1 MSKFAK
7 NVLASRKK
15 IIQRLTPKQSDR
27 QHAVQEGGCGVVG
40 FASTVP
46 VGGRHIFEPSI
57 QMRNRGNG
65 KGGGIAAAGLVP
77 AALGVDA
84 DTLRNDYIVQIAL
97 LDPGAAGEV
106 ERFVVEN
113 LRVDHAEKLP
123 HVDDHRD
130 VGLDVR
136 PPDIVRYFVR
146 AKDDKLNRFAEENDL
161 ANQPAR
167 AVEDEFIYQNSYSF
181 NVNFYAALG
190 EKRAFVLSHA
200 RNLLIFKVV
209 GYAEQVVQ
217 YYGLEDFKANLWIAH
232 QRYPTKG
239 RVWHPGGAHPFI
251 GMNEALVHNGDF
263 ANYYSI
269 VSYLRQHNVVPLFL
283 TDTEVSVLLFD
294 LWHRVRRYPIE
305 YVIEAL
311 APTTEL
317 DFTNLPQ
324 EKKKIYRAIQSMHV
338 HASPD
343 GPWFFIIA
351 RSNPD
356 NDRLQLLGIT
366 DTSMLRPQVFALQE
380 GDVSIGLICSEKQAI
395 DATLH
400 SLSREDPRFRPIA
413 DRYWNARGGSHT
425 DGGAFS
431 FTIEN
436 ASGDNACP
444 VRNSGGAQRPA
455 DGNISNG
462 ARLCCADK
470 FGKPITCPPG
480 DWAVDFRLAPKID
493 NIPADFAEIVEA
505 SAKDN
510 NAEALY
516 AKVSAEMAGLDFDTV
531 RRLICEIESLASG
544 SESYFHWAL
553 ESLSLLNNRRYNCG
567 RKKRSVVLQII
578 RRAIDSILE
587 STPAITDKSRKSRQG
602 HLPVGR
608 LAAASA
614 PALRIDW
621 DTRDSIRPP
630 KPGET
635 TLVVNSHDFPPEGED
650 CDARLLVRAYQL
662 GWKRFILYGLVGQR
676 FTGCGFGPDTTGVR
690 MDVFGSSGDYAA
702 SGIDGME
709 IYIHDNAQDQLAQI
723 MKAGRLV
730 IYGDVGQTFMY
741 GAKGGEVYVLGN
753 AAGRP
758 LINAV
763 GRPRVVIN
771 GTCLDFLAE
780 SFMAGDPLNGGGFVV
795 VNGIEFDNKGRV
807 VPQQSPYP
815 GSNLF
820 SLASGGAVY
829 VRDPHYKLV
838 PEQLNGGQFAP
849 LTEKDWRLIRP
860 YLETNERLFGISIDR
875 DLLAVD
881 GVRRAP
887 ETVYRKVAPV
897 RSAVLAAQEAI
908 PE

>member
-1 MSKFAK
+1 MSTFTK
-7 NVLASRKK
+7 NIHFSRKK
-15 IIQRLTPKQSDR
+15 LIQDLPLEILGARNTVD
-27 QHAVQEGGCGVVG
+27 EGGCGVVG
-40 FASTVP
+40 FAATVP

-77 AALGVDA
+77 EQLGVDA
-84 DTLRNDYIVQIAL
+84 KTLRDDYIVQIAF
-97 LDPGAAGEV
+97 LDSGAAGEA
-106 ERFVVEN
+106 EKFISEN
-113 LRVDHAEKLP
+113 LRIDHAEKLS

-130 VGLDVR
+130 VGLEVR
-136 PPDIVRYFVR
+136 PPHIARYFVR
-146 AKDDKLNRFAEENDL
+146 AKDNKLNRFAEENNLTD
-161 ANQPAR
+161 QPAR
-167 AVEDEFIYQNSYSF
+167 VVEDEFIYQNSFNF
-181 NVNFYAALG
+181 NVKFYAALG

-200 RNLLIFKVV
+200 RNLMIFKAVS
-209 GYAEQVVQ
+209 YAEQVVR
-217 YYGLEDFKANLWIAH
+217 YYGLENLKANVWIAH

-239 RVWHPGGAHPFI
+239 RVWHPAGAHPFI

-263 ANYYSI
+263 ANYHSI
-269 VSYLRQHNVVPLFL
+269 ASYLRQHNVMPLFL

-294 LWHRVRRYPIE
+294 LWRRIWRYPVE

-317 DFTNLPQ
+317 DFANLSQ

-380 GDVSIGLICSEKQAI
+380 GDASIGLICSEKQAI

-400 SLSREDPRFRPIA
+400 SLSKEDSRFRPVA

-431 FTIEN
+431 FTVEN
-436 ASGDNACP
+436 AGNGDAKL
-444 VRNSGGAQRPA
+444 S
-455 DGNISNG
+455 
-462 ARLCCADK
+462 CADK
-470 FGKPITCPPG
+470 FGVAVTCPPG
-480 DWAVDFRLAPKID
+480 DWAVDLRSEPAKGNLPDELLNRIETSAID
-493 NIPADFAEIVEA
+493 NDADG
-505 SAKDN
+505 
-510 NAEALY
+510 LY
-516 AKVSAEMAGLDFDTV
+516 AAVSREMGALDFDAIRV
-531 RRLICEIESLASG
+531 LVSEIETIAKRSDTD
-544 SESYFHWAL
+544 FQWAL
-553 ESLSLLNNRRYNCG
+553 KALSLLNDRRYNCG
-567 RKKRSVVLQII
+567 KKKRSVVLRIV
-578 RRAIDSILE
+578 RDAIDSILG
-587 STPAITDKSRKSRQG
+587 SVPAITDE
-602 HLPVGR
+602 
-608 LAAASA
+608 A
-614 PALRIDW
+614 PAHARQIDW
-621 DTRDSIRPP
+621 QTRNDLRAPREA
-630 KPGET
+630 ET
-635 TLVVNSHDFPPEGED
+635 TLVVNCHDFPPEGDD
-650 CDARLLVRAYQL
+650 CDAKLLVRAYQL
-662 GWKRFILYGLVGQR
+662 GWKRFILHGLVGQR
-676 FTGCGFGPDTTGVR
+676 FTGCGFGPDTEGVR
-690 MDVFGSSGDYAA
+690 IDVFGSSGDYIA

-709 IYIHDNAQDQLAQI
+709 IYLHDNAQDQLGQI

-730 IYGDVGQTFMY
+730 IYGDVGQAFMY
-741 GAKGGEVYVLGN
+741 GAKGGEVYILGN

-763 GRPRVVIN
+763 GKPRVVIN

-807 VPQQSPYP
+807 VPQASPYP

-820 SLASGGAVY
+820 SLASGGAIY
-829 VRDPHYKLV
+829 VRDPHHNLIE
-838 PEQLNGGQFAP
+838 EQLNGGFFAP

-887 ETVYRKVAPV
+887 ETVYRKVTAAK
-897 RSAVLAAQEAI
+897 SAVHASQAL
-908 PE
+908 PD